1 MSLKQ
6 RSQEAHEK
14 KKKSSFVNV
23 LATIA
28 ALLFAGFAVYI
39 VVQNQIEIRENTR
52 KYNDLVA
59 QTKEINERNAQIQ
72 AYLDDEEKLNEYIEN
87 MARDK
92 LDYANP
98 SERIYYVIPSGE

>member
-6 RSQEAHEK
+6 KSLEAHEK
-14 KKKSSFVNV
+14 KKRSFVSV

-39 VVQNQIEIRENTR
+39 VVQNQIEIRENTQ

-72 AYLDDEEKLNEYIEN
+72 AYLEDEDKLNEYIEN